1 MKHRVIVWGTG
12 FVGKMVL
19 RELIPHPDFELA
31 GLIVQSPDKVGK
43 DAGEIAGMD
52 VRTGVRATNDVDAAL
67 SQDADAVAYFANA
80 DIRQMEAIKD
90 MAKPLARGFDVVN
103 TSVFPLIHPKSAPSS
118 FVAPIERACR
128 EGGSSFFTTGIDP
141 GFCQDLIPMTLTG
154 LTGRVDRVRIQEILD
169 YSTYPNPRTLFE
181 IMGFGRPVDDP
192 KVLQLQPGALRFA
205 WGCAVHML
213 ADGLGVTLDEIREV
227 HQRRGADRTLD
238 LEVGTVKKGTTAG
251 LRFELQGIVGGE
263 PRIVVEHVTRLAP
276 DVAPDWPGSE
286 RGDVYR
292 IQIDGSPSIRAEIA
306 FRGEGDDANAGGC
319 LSTGMRAI
327 NAIPAVCAAKPGL
340 LTPFDLPLIP
350 GRHNMRVG

>member
-1 MKHRVIVWGTG
+1 VKHRVIVWGTG

-19 RELIPHPDFELA
+19 RELLDHPDFELA
-31 GLIVQSPDKVGK
+31 GLIVNTKEKVGK
-43 DAGEIAGMD
+43 DAGEIAGSSR
-52 VRTGVRATNDVDAAL
+52 RTGVLATDDVDAAL
-67 SQDADAVAYFANA
+67 AAGADAVAYFANA

-90 MAKPLARGFDVVN
+90 MVRPLARGIDVVN

-141 GFCQDLIPMTLTG
+141 GFCQDLIPMTLMG

-169 YSTYPNPRTLFE
+169 YSTYPNPRTLFD

-213 ADGLGVTLDEIREV
+213 ADGLGVTLDEIREL
-227 HQRRGADRTLD
+227 HQRREASRTLD
-238 LEVGTVKKGTTAG
+238 LPVGTVKQGTTAG

-286 RGDVYR
+286 KGDVYR
-292 IQIDGSPSIRAEIA
+292 ILIDGSPSIRAEIA
-306 FRGEGDDANAGGC
+306 FRGAGDDANAGGC

-327 NAIPAVCAAKPGL
+327 NAIPAVKAAPPGL

-350 GRHNMRVG
+350 GRHNMR

>member
-1 MKHRVIVWGTG
+1 MKHRVILWGTG

-19 RELIPHPDFELA
+19 RELIQHPDFELA
-31 GLIVQSPDKVGK
+31 GLIVHSRDKVGK
-43 DAGEIAGMD
+43 DAGEIAGLD
-52 VRTGVRATNDVDAAL
+52 AHTGVRATDDVDAAL
-67 SQDADAVAYFANA
+67 AVDADAVAYFANA

-141 GFCQDLIPMTLTG
+141 GFCQDLIPMTLMG

-227 HQRRGADRTLD
+227 HQRRGGRAHARAARRHREEGHHRGAALRA
-238 LEVGTVKKGTTAG
+238 AG
-251 LRFELQGIVGGE
+251 HRRRRAAHRRRARDA
-263 PRIVVEHVTRLAP
+263 PRAGRGARLA
-276 DVAPDWPGSE
+276 GQ
-286 RGDVYR
+286 R
-292 IQIDGSPSIRAEIA
+292 DGRRPTAS
-306 FRGEGDDANAGGC
+306 
-319 LSTGMRAI
+319 
-327 NAIPAVCAAKPGL
+327 
-340 LTPFDLPLIP
+340 
-350 GRHNMRVG
+350 